1 MAVKEVAGMDDR
13 EKIIK
18 RLKSVEGHIRGIQRM
33 VEEDKY
39 CIDVIKQILA
49 VKSAV
54 DKVSAMILKS
64 HLESC
69 VTKAIK
75 SNKQPEKER
84 VVAELL
90 DIFETSGKI

>member
-1 MAVKEVAGMDDR
+1 MDDR

-90 DIFETSGKI
+90 DVFETSGKI

>member
-54 DKVSAMILKS
+54 DKVSALILKS

-84 VVAELL
+84 VIAELL
-90 DIFETSGKI
+90 DVFETSGKI

>member
-90 DIFETSGKI
+90 DVFETSGKI